1 MFKYQKQF
9 LSNEIK
15 KIIDKNE
22 GKRERL
28 LQILQELNN
37 KYNYLTEE
45 IMQNVAKY
53 LKISPSEVYGVATF
67 YSFLNTEP
75 KGKYVIRVC
84 NTIVCDLNGKER
96 LINTLENELDIK
108 VGETT
113 SDGMFSL
120 EFTNCLGMCNQGPA
134 MMINND
140 IYYNL
145 DCEEIVKII
154 EKYTKEG
161 K

>member
-1 MFKYQKQF
+1 MFKYQEQF